1 MTNFGIFLFLT
12 LPTSCLPIY
21 QNSAVDKSLLS
32 DRQVGDGVNGNQT
45 NSSGSITNSGGPG
58 DGNGVGFAGTGN
70 DIDTGMC
77 YVLLNTSAPMNLPWT
92 RVQDK
97 IRTKANGYLQ
107 GMTSILAMGTIR
119 SATEM

>member
-12 LPTSCLPIY
+12 LPISCLPIY
-21 QNSAVDKSLLS
+21 QNSAVESTATSLLS

-77 YVLLNTSAPMNLPWT
+77 YVLLNTSASMNLPWI
-92 RVQDK
+92 RVQAD
-97 IRTKANGYLQ
+97 IGTKANG
-107 GMTSILAMGTIR
+107 
-119 SATEM
+119 